1 MAKKARRK
9 VEEAAEP
16 PFEFP
21 VFDSKAF
28 LAHEFEMTTA
38 TTVALIVA
46 VLLGLLSLTLG
57 LVGLPWFVPV
67 VLALAVI
74 AAVPVVLPRIHEAA
88 ATYTKGDWATI
99 FLMEIF
105 GWLGFWFLF
114 VNLR

>member
-21 VFDSKAF
+21 VFDTQAF
-28 LAHEFEMTTA
+28 LTHEFELTTA
-38 TTVALIVA
+38 TTISLVVAI
-46 VLLGLLSLTLG
+46 LLGLLSWSLG
-57 LVGLPWFVPV
+57 VVGLPWFVPV
-67 VLALAVI
+67 VLAFVVI
-74 AAVPVVLPRIHEAA
+74 LLVPFVLPRLHDQAK
-88 ATYTKGDWATI
+88 TYTKGDWATI

-114 VNLR
+114 ANLH

>member
-21 VFDSKAF
+21 TFDSHAF
-28 LAHEFEMTTA
+28 LDHEFEMTVA
-38 TTVALIVA
+38 TTIALFVA
-46 VLLGLLSLTLG
+46 VLLGLLSWALG
-57 LVGLPWFVPV
+57 VVSAPWFVPV
-67 VLALAVI
+67 LVSLVAI
-74 AAVPVVLPRIHEAA
+74 AAMPVLLPRLREQAA
-88 ATYTKGDWATI
+88 AYTKGDWAGL

-114 VNLR
+114 ANLH

>member
-21 VFDSKAF
+21 TFDSKAF
-28 LAHEFEMTTA
+28 LSHEFEMTVA
-38 TTVALIVA
+38 TTIALVVAI
-46 VLLGLLSLTLG
+46 LLGLLSWSLG
-57 LVGLPWFVPV
+57 VVGLPWFLPV
-67 VLALAVI
+67 VLALVVI
-74 AAVPVVLPRIHEAA
+74 ALVPVLLPRIRPAA
-88 ATYTKGDWATI
+88 ETYTKGDWASL

-114 VNLR
+114 ANLH

>member
-21 VFDSKAF
+21 VFDSKTF
-28 LAHEFEMTTA
+28 LTHEFEMTTA
-38 TTVALIVA
+38 TTIALVVAI
-46 VLLGLLSLTLG
+46 LLGLLSWSLG
-57 LVGLPWFVPV
+57 VVGLPWFVPV
-67 VLALAVI
+67 AISVVAI
-74 AAVPVVLPRIHEAA
+74 AAVPLVLPRLHEAA
-88 ATYTKGDWATI
+88 RTYTKGDWASL

-114 VNLR
+114 ANLH

>member
-21 VFDSKAF
+21 EFDSKTF
-28 LAHEFEMTTA
+28 LTHEFEMTFA
-38 TTVALIVA
+38 TTLALIVA
-46 VLLGLLSLTLG
+46 VLLGLLSWSLG
-57 LVGLPWFVPV
+57 VVGLPWFIPV
-67 VLALAVI
+67 VLALVI
-74 AAVPVVLPRIHEAA
+74 VAIVPVILPRVHAA
-88 ATYTKGDWATI
+88 AEIYTKGDWATL

-114 VNLR
+114 ANLH

>member
-9 VEEAAEP
+9 VAEAAEP

-28 LAHEFEMTTA
+28 LTHEFEMTTA
-38 TTVALIVA
+38 TTIALVVA
-46 VLLGLLSLTLG
+46 VLLGLLSWSLG
-57 LVGLPWFVPV
+57 VVGLPWYLPV
-67 VLALAVI
+67 VLALVFIVAIPVI
-74 AAVPVVLPRIHEAA
+74 LPRIHDAA
-88 ATYTKGDWATI
+88 ATYTKGDWASV

-114 VNLR
+114 ANLH

>member
-28 LAHEFEMTTA
+28 LTHEFEMTTA
-38 TTVALIVA
+38 TTIALLVA
-46 VLLGLLSLTLG
+46 VLLGLLSWSLG
-57 LVGLPWFVPV
+57 VVGLPWFLPV
-67 VLALAVI
+67 VISIVAI
-74 AAVPVVLPRIHEAA
+74 CAVPAILPRVHEQ
-88 ATYTKGDWATI
+88 TKIYTKGDWASM

-114 VNLR
+114 ANLH

>member
-21 VFDSKAF
+21 TFDIRTF
-28 LAHEFEMTTA
+28 LTHEFEMTTA
-38 TTVALIVA
+38 TTIALIVA
-46 VLLGLLSLTLG
+46 VLLGLMSWAL
-57 LVGLPWFVPV
+57 LVVSLPWFLPIV
-67 VLALAVI
+67 VSFVII
-74 AAVPVVLPRIHEAA
+74 AAVPFVLTRLREETKI
-88 ATYTKGDWATI
+88 YTKGDWAGM

-114 VNLR
+114 ANLH

>member
-21 VFDSKAF
+21 TFDLPTF
-28 LAHEFEMTTA
+28 LTHEFEMTTA
-38 TTVALIVA
+38 TTIALIVA
-46 VLLGLLSLTLG
+46 ILLGLMSWALLA
-57 LVGLPWFVPV
+57 VGLPWFAPVVVSLVIIAVVPV
-67 VLALAVI
+67 LLTRLREETKI
-74 AAVPVVLPRIHEAA
+74 
-88 ATYTKGDWATI
+88 YTKGDWAGL

-114 VNLR
+114 ANVH

>member
-21 VFDSKAF
+21 VFDAKSF
-28 LAHEFEMTTA
+28 LSHEFELTTA
-38 TTVALIVA
+38 TTIALLVA
-46 VLLGLLSLTLG
+46 VLLGLLSWSLG
-57 LVGLPWFVPV
+57 YVGLPWFIPVVVALVAIILVPV
-67 VLALAVI
+67 I
-74 AAVPVVLPRIHEAA
+74 LPRVHEAA
-88 ATYTKGDWATI
+88 ESYTKGDWASL

-114 VNLR
+114 ANLH

>member
-21 VFDSKAF
+21 TFDLPAF
-28 LAHEFEMTTA
+28 LTHEFEMTTA
-38 TTVALIVA
+38 TTIALIVA
-46 VLLGLLSLTLG
+46 ILLGLMSWALLV
-57 LVGLPWFVPV
+57 VGLPWFIPVVASIVIIAVVPV
-67 VLALAVI
+67 VLTRLREETNI
-74 AAVPVVLPRIHEAA
+74 
-88 ATYTKGDWATI
+88 YTKGDWAGL

-114 VNLR
+114 ANLH

>member
-21 VFDSKAF
+21 VFDSKTF
-28 LAHEFEMTTA
+28 LDHEFEMTTA
-38 TTVALIVA
+38 TTIALVVA
-46 VLLGLLSLTLG
+46 VLLGLLSWALG
-57 LVGLPWFVPV
+57 VVGLPWFVPV
-67 VLALAVI
+67 VIALLSICV
-74 AAVPVVLPRIHEAA
+74 VPVVLPRIHDQAKI
-88 ATYTKGDWATI
+88 YTKGDWASI

-114 VNLR
+114 ANVH

>member
-28 LAHEFEMTTA
+28 LTHEFEMTTA
-38 TTVALIVA
+38 TTIALLVA
-46 VLLGLLSLTLG
+46 VLLGLLSWSLG
-57 LVGLPWFVPV
+57 VVGLPWFLPV
-67 VLALAVI
+67 VISIVAI
-74 AAVPVVLPRIHEAA
+74 CAVPVILPRVHEQ
-88 ATYTKGDWATI
+88 TKIYTKGDWASM

-114 VNLR
+114 ANLH

>member
-21 VFDSKAF
+21 VFDLKAF
-28 LAHEFEMTTA
+28 LTHEFEMTTA
-38 TTVALIVA
+38 TTIALLVAI
-46 VLLGLLSLTLG
+46 LLGLLSWALG
-57 LVGLPWFVPV
+57 VVGIPWFVAVVVAIVIIAVVPV
-67 VLALAVI
+67 VLT
-74 AAVPVVLPRIHEAA
+74 RIREE
-88 ATYTKGDWATI
+88 TKIYTKGDWAGL

-114 VNLR
+114 ANLH